1 MEALFIPRVLK
12 INLRFSLS
20 KYTHI
25 NLEAGEEVD
34 VHSEFGKP
42 ITHPSG
48 YLIDTEVVC
57 ILYQNHFFNI
67 PLYYL
72 EDEEVKI
79 KTS

>member
-1 MEALFIPRVLK
+1 MEALFIPRSLRL
-12 INLRFSLS
+12 NLRFSLS

-25 NLEAGEEVD
+25 TLEAGETVD

-42 ITHPSG
+42 ITHSGG
-48 YLIDTEVVC
+48 YLIDTEMVC

-72 EDEEVKI
+72 EPEEDKI
-79 KTS
+79 KTQ